1 MGNST
6 NQISIIDST
15 LFELI
20 DIDQFEDVNHLNNMY
35 DITVEDDESFIFA
48 DGIVSHNSAS
58 SMGLS
63 VRDPKYHGFYS
74 LRGKVLNTH
83 DMSAYDIL
91 KNKELSELVAII
103 GLDLTNPR
111 LIDEEG
117 NSILNYGRIAVLT
130 DADQDGASIFCL
142 LLMFFSRWTELF
154 SEGRLC
160 RVNTP
165 LYIARKKGKP
175 DQYFYTSEEYEKADL
190 KGWTVDYMKGLG
202 SLEKNDYKRAV
213 ITEPFMT
220 TITLDDMEKLN
231 MSFGNN
237 ADKRK
242 EWMMG

>member
-1 MGNST
+1 M

-20 DIDQFEDVNHLNNMY
+20 DIDQFEEVNHLNNMY
-35 DITVEDDESFIFA
+35 DITVEDDESFVFA
-48 DGIVSHNSAS
+48 DGIISHNSAS
-58 SMGLS
+58 GMGLS

-130 DADQDGASIFCL
+130 DADQDGSSIFCL
-142 LLMFFSRWTELF
+142 LLMFFSRWPELF

-175 DQYFYTSEEYEKADL
+175 DQYFYTSEEYEAEWNKL
-190 KGWTVDYMKGLG
+190 VGYEVSYLKGLG
-202 SLEKNDYKRAV
+202 SLDGDGYKEAV
-213 ITEPFMT
+213 ITNPRFVA
-220 TITLDDMEKLN
+220 ITLDDINKLN
-231 MSFGNN
+231 MAFGDS
-237 ADKRK
+237 ADARK
-242 EWMMG
+242 EWMIG